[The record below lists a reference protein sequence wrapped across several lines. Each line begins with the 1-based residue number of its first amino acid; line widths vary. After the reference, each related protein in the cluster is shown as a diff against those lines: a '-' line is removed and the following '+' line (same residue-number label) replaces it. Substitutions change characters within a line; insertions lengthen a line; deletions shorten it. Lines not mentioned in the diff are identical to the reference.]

1 MQRGS
6 SFQSLCFKTKDGK
19 GDGARGCCVECGRK
33 TNTFCIVCKKWLCNI
48 QLPVNRPG
56 VKEVKENMDE
66 PKFILLTF
74 DDGTFTKK
82 SVPSTHVGINPI
94 NHV

>member
-1 MQRGS
+1 
-6 SFQSLCFKTKDGK
+6 
-19 GDGARGCCVECGRK
+19 
-33 TNTFCIVCKKWLCNI
+33 
-48 QLPVNRPG
+48 LPVNRPG

-94 NHV
+94 NYV